1 MVLACVLF
9 VIGLLMLYYG
19 AEWLV
24 KGASSL
30 ARSLGLTP
38 LVIGL
43 TVVAF
48 GTSAPELVVSIISS
62 FQEKSMIAVGNVV
75 GSNICNIALVLG
87 LASLFM
93 PIKSNESVVKR
104 DIPIMLGISLYLMLI
119 SLNSTI
125 GRLEGATLLCGII
138 IYVCLNYYYAVKG
151 TKQASSREK
160 FSKELAAEDVEH
172 IPSRA
177 RQIAL
182 IVAGILFVVAGAQVL
197 IDSAVKIMHTFGI
210 SEKFIGL
217 TVVALGTSLPEL
229 LGGKKAYSPAFYSTG
244 IFIVS
249 ILIGMGAGLITG
261 CIGAGGGFIIAPALM
276 SAGIKG
282 ILAVGT
288 DLFHIFAKAIMG
300 SVIHRKLGNVSVPLA
315 IVFLIGAII
324 GATAGGVLNRV
335 LYEINPVLSDA
346 FITTVYSLML
356 GFLGTYALIDFLKAR
371 KAPGTADEGAHGGKS
386 EGADMGGLPKKLQAV
401 KIPPLVKFD
410 FDLVPGGRGISWV
423 FLVLSGALVGLAAGI
438 MGVGG
443 GFLTFPIFV
452 YVLGVSSMTTVGTDI
467 FQIVFTA
474 GYASI
479 SQYAIYGFIFYTLAM
494 GMLLGSLLG
503 IQVGA
508 LVTKVVP
515 GITIRGFYAMAV
527 LAGFINRIFAL
538 PAKLNAMDVIKIDP
552 GTASVL
558 ESIGVWAFFIVIGVF
573 SVWVIGTFLTNIP
586 KLKGEEV

>member
-1 MVLACVLF
+1 MMMGARAHAKWELNVSNTILGDRKRLL
-9 VIGLLMLYYG
+9 ILGLLTIPVILGSIAFADQVGG
-19 AEWLV
+19 A
-24 KGASSL
+24 
-30 ARSLGLTP
+30 
-38 LVIGL
+38 
-43 TVVAF
+43 
-48 GTSAPELVVSIISS
+48 
-62 FQEKSMIAVGNVV
+62 
-75 GSNICNIALVLG
+75 
-87 LASLFM
+87 
-93 PIKSNESVVKR
+93 
-104 DIPIMLGISLYLMLI
+104 
-119 SLNSTI
+119 
-125 GRLEGATLLCGII
+125 
-138 IYVCLNYYYAVKG
+138 
-151 TKQASSREK
+151 
-160 FSKELAAEDVEH
+160 
-172 IPSRA
+172 
-177 RQIAL
+177 
-182 IVAGILFVVAGAQVL
+182 
-197 IDSAVKIMHTFGI
+197 
-210 SEKFIGL
+210 
-217 TVVALGTSLPEL
+217 LPEL

-356 GFLGTYALIDFLKAR
+356 GFLGIYSLIDFLKAR
-371 KAPGTADEGAHGGKS
+371 KAPGAADEGAHGGKS
-386 EGADMGGLPKKLQAV
+386 EGADMGGLPQKLQAV
-401 KIPPLVKFD
+401 KIPPVVKFD

-503 IQVGA
+503 IQIGA